1 MSDSRDATQSRAR
14 LSTEQATWLSICL
27 VLLAGLALLSAIVVI
42 PNAINK
48 AQDDRDTLEATLNT
62 ISGAKERSAQ
72 LALANSDLQA
82 GMASLGAAIESISD
96 PNVKNTLQRE
106 FGPVSASARRIDAI
120 AASIAGTYQR
130 FGSATGRSPRFAQG
144 INLFN
149 AIVPAAKAEQKRGG
163 KGGGQ
168 QGNAS
173 IDLRKKYEDTV
184 QQEQK
189 IRLFERTFYGLG
201 GLGVIVIFAALFGP
215 AATRGTFVE
224 IVKIYLP
231 SLLSSWGTFMAAI
244 SI

>member
-1 MSDSRDATQSRAR
+1 MTDSRDATQSRAR

-27 VLLAGLALLSAIVVI
+27 VLLAGFALLSAIMVI

-48 AQDDRDTLEATLNT
+48 VQDDRDTLEATLKT
-62 ISGAKERSAQ
+62 ISGAKERSAA

-82 GMASLGAAIESISD
+82 GIASLGSAIAAISD
-96 PNVKNTLQRE
+96 PNVKGTIQRE

-120 AASIAGTYQR
+120 AASISETYQR
-130 FGSATGRSPRFAQG
+130 FGSATERSPRYAQG
-144 INLFN
+144 IDLFN
-149 AIVPAAKAEQKRGG
+149 AIVPAARAAQKGGG

-168 QGNAS
+168 QSNAS

-201 GLGVIVIFAALFGP
+201 GLGVIVIFATLFGP